1 MEQKKRKRRVEKT
14 EGHAKAWLSFWKK
27 NYKGLTMH
35 GKQCIIISNKGNRK
49 TKKQEEKDMKKYELK
64 MNSVEVKKEDVREGC
79 AVDDMN
85 AQPTLIKSFES
96 KEEAMEELKKYNT
109 EIDEFSTAT
118 GTLCNV
124 TEYYVEENEYDE
136 DGEWIS
142 GGDVW
147 EISKMM
153 PEK

>member
-1 MEQKKRKRRVEKT
+1 MKR
-14 EGHAKAWLSFWKK
+14 
-27 NYKGLTMH
+27 
-35 GKQCIIISNKGNRK
+35 
-49 TKKQEEKDMKKYELK
+49 YELK
-64 MNSVEVKKEDVREGC
+64 RNSVEVKKEDVREGC
-79 AVDDMN
+79 AAVDDMN

-96 KEEAMEELKKYNT
+96 KEEALEALEEHNT
-109 EIDEFSTAT
+109 EIYSISAIA
-118 GTLCNV
+118 GTVYNV

-153 PEK
+153 QEK

>member
-1 MEQKKRKRRVEKT
+1 
-14 EGHAKAWLSFWKK
+14 
-27 NYKGLTMH
+27 
-35 GKQCIIISNKGNRK
+35 
-49 TKKQEEKDMKKYELK
+49 MKKYELK

-96 KEEAMEELKKYNT
+96 KEEALEELKKYNT
-109 EIDEFSTAT
+109 EKDEFSTET

-147 EISKMM
+147 EVSKMRK
-153 PEK
+153 EDDRI

>member
-1 MEQKKRKRRVEKT
+1 
-14 EGHAKAWLSFWKK
+14 
-27 NYKGLTMH
+27 
-35 GKQCIIISNKGNRK
+35 
-49 TKKQEEKDMKKYELK
+49 MKKYELK

-79 AVDDMN
+79 AAVDDMN

-96 KEEAMEELKKYNT
+96 KEEALEELKKHNT
-109 EIDEFSTAT
+109 EIYSISAVV
-118 GTLCNV
+118 GTVYNV

-153 PEK
+153 QEK